1 MWKVRVVTYN
11 IFFYELCVYNNYTKS
26 RVNCFSTYSSSKL
39 NADNNCCH
47 VANQLC
53 KLAAAWRVAEP
64 QLNSSLRK
72 LFMALK
78 ISHLDSLPVILCL
91 MPPLDLRTMRY
102 K

>member
-53 KLAAAWRVAEP
+53 KLAAVWRVAKP
-64 QLNSSLRK
+64 QLNSSRRK
-72 LFMALK
+72 LFMAL
-78 ISHLDSLPVILCL
+78 ILSALYTCDI
-91 MPPLDLRTMRY
+91 MFDAST
-102 K
+102 